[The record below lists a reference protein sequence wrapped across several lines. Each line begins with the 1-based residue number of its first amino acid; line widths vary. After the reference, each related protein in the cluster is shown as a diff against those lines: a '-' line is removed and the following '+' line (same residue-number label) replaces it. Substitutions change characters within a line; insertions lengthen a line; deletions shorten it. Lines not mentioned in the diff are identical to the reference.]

1 MFFVEW
7 KKMSVVA
14 KELGVSKDVVKY
26 HKKSLPESEIG
37 WDEGKVILSPAGVD
51 FIKSR
56 LKKETYHE
64 NFEKYTRDK
73 LKNIE
78 SRLEL
83 MDEFLIKKL
92 LIEKQ
97 TESIPERKLNV
108 AAKSEATL
116 LDELD
121 NVLTDDFK
129 QWYCELK
136 GYELWEEWDLSLVR
150 VMDLISYLKQK

>member
-1 MFFVEW
+1 MEW

>member
-26 HKKSLPESEIG
+26 HKKSLPEGEIG

-150 VMDLISYLKQK
+150 VMDLIRYLKQK